1 MHLTTHLY
9 IPMRRGAFAALACVL
24 SMTQARA
31 QTTIPVGVAI
41 AERQVIF
48 QAIPMTGTVTSP
60 RSARLSAAISG
71 QVHRLDVDAG
81 KKVTRGDILLELD
94 PELAELDLKSAQA
107 RLLQDRRNLDDS
119 RRRLREARELIPQ
132 ASIAESTVRDLEAEV
147 ALDEAAVEQMA
158 AEAARQQ
165 AILARHQLR
174 APFDGV
180 VSAKLTELGEWVTP
194 GTPVLALVATEGLRL
209 DFSVAED
216 FLSSIPG
223 GASVRY
229 NVSANPQQRFDG
241 IVDTVVPVTDP
252 NARTFLL
259 RVMPAAEQPV
269 LRPGMS
275 VSATLAL
282 DTGREGIVI
291 PRDALLRYP
300 DGRQVVWTVTGDAQ
314 QTRVGEQ
321 RVQVGSQFN
330 SLIEIRSGIAAGD
343 RVVVEGNEALR
354 NGQAVSVRSSVASSA
369 GRGKSGV

>member
-1 MHLTTHLY
+1 MNLTTRL
-9 IPMRRGAFAALACVL
+9 PALLNRAALTALACMLTV
-24 SMTQARA
+24 SQALA
-31 QTTIPVGVAI
+31 QTAIPVGVAI

-48 QAIPMTGTVTSP
+48 QAIPMSGSVTSP

-81 KKVTRGDILLELD
+81 FKVTRGDVLLELD

-194 GTPVLALVATEGLRL
+194 GTPVLALVATQGLRL

-216 FLSSIPG
+216 FLTDIRPG
-223 GASVRY
+223 AEVRY
-229 NVSANPQQRFDG
+229 TLGARSSAAYRG
-241 IVDTVVPVTDP
+241 EVDTIVPVTDP
-252 NARTFLL
+252 GARTFLL
-259 RVMPAAEQPV
+259 RVMPGPDAPP

-275 VSATLAL
+275 VSAAL
-282 DTGREGIVI
+282 SLPTGRDGVVV
-291 PRDALLRYP
+291 PRDALLRYS
-300 DGRQVVWTVTGDAQ
+300 DGRTVIWVLEGDPATPTVREQPVQTGL
-314 QTRVGEQ
+314 
-321 RVQVGSQFN
+321 QFN
-330 SLIEIRSGIAAGD
+330 GLIEIRSGLEAGAN
-343 RVVVEGNEALR
+343 VVVEGNEALR
-354 NGQAVSVRSSVASSA
+354 NDQRVTVRSRVDSA
-369 GRGKSGV
+369 PDV